1 MTTSSKRNR
10 SCMTSTGWVPGSRV
24 PGTFLIIECLV
35 PLAARYGG
43 RRGWYWRRFIV
54 IYSGAQPKL
63 SSSSS
68 PARGRFRV
76 GPGPPARVGPRP
88 GPAAAGP
95 SHGALSATRPG
106 QYRDRD
112 RRVPAEVTRAVTVTG
127 GRCRVRTALRLS
139 DSSLPVRMRPGRR
152 KSKETGH
159 WQKRARASG
168 RVMDC
173 HGGD

>member
-10 SCMTSTGWVPGSRV
+10 SCMTSTGWVPSAGDLFNNRV
-24 PGTFLIIECLV
+24 PGTSQIRRSPWLV
-35 PLAARYGG
+35 LAT
-43 RRGWYWRRFIV
+43 
-54 IYSGAQPKL
+54 IYCYLFGAQPKL

-95 SHGALSATRPG
+95 SHGALSATR

-112 RRVPAEVTRAVTVTG
+112 RRVPAEVTRRAVTVTG

-168 RVMDC
+168 RVMEPWSLPRW
-173 HGGD
+173 